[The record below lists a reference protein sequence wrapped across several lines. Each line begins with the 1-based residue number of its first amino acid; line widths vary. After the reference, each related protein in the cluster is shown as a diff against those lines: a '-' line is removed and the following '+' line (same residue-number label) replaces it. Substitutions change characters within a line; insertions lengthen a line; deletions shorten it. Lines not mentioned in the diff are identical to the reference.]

1 MKRIVALFMLS
12 IMVLFVLGCGNDKY
26 NDSKILPNEM
36 PEDFSFTISWG
47 VFGKSSYN
55 SKTGI
60 LVKTTDATNPDDY
73 ITSYN
78 LSNYEMKC
86 IYNMLCELH
95 MESYPNEMDEKDF
108 VMSDP
113 YCKYSLSV
121 ECDGFSKTITAN
133 YVGIPYLEES
143 AGKTKKA
150 KKYLETIDEIVEILT
165 GTDEWKAL
173 PDYEF
178 LYY

>member
-12 IMVLFVLGCGNDKY
+12 IMVLFAFGCGNDEY
-26 NDSKILPNEM
+26 NDSKILPNEI

-47 VFGKSSYN
+47 VFGRSSYD
-55 SKTGI
+55 SKTGK
-60 LVKTTDATNPDDY
+60 LVKTTDATNPDEY
-73 ITSYN
+73 ITTYN
-78 LSNYEMKC
+78 LSNYELKC
-86 IYNMLCELH
+86 IYNLLCELH

-108 VMSDP
+108 IMSDP

-121 ECDGFSKTITAN
+121 EGGGFSKTITAN
-133 YVGIPYLEES
+133 QVGLSSIEDV
-143 AGKTKKA
+143 GKTKKA
-150 KKYLETIDEIVEILT
+150 KNYLEVIDEIVEILT

-178 LYY
+178 LYD

>member
-12 IMVLFVLGCGNDKY
+12 IMILFAFGCGNEEY

-73 ITSYN
+73 ITTYN
-78 LSNYEMKC
+78 LSNYEMKF
-86 IYNMLCELH
+86 IYNLLCELH
-95 MESYPNEMDEKDF
+95 MEAYPNEIDEKDF

-133 YVGIPYLEES
+133 QVGLSSIEE

-178 LYY
+178 LYD